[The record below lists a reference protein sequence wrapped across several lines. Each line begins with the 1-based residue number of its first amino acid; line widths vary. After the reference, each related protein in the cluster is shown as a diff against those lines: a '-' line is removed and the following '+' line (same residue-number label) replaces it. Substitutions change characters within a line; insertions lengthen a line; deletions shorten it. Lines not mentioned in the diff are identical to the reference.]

1 MRLIIRLGWNRWR
14 YENKISY
21 TKYGMQTVYARTKTR
36 CPYKDIDNEFCP
48 EVELIVD
55 YLEFLEKSFENLQKS
70 FENLQKKS

>member
-1 MRLIIRLGWNRWR
+1 MVRIGDVMEIKYLIRNTVC
-14 YENKISY
+14 KQC
-21 TKYGMQTVYARTKTR
+21 MQGRKTR

-70 FENLQKKS
+70 LDKHNSIEYN

>member
-1 MRLIIRLGWNRWR
+1 MVRIGDVMEIKYLIRNTVC
-14 YENKISY
+14 KQC
-21 TKYGMQTVYARTKTR
+21 MQGRKTR

-70 FENLQKKS
+70 LDKCNSIKYN